1 MGITYTLLVLSF
13 IAIIF
18 LNLGWAITN
27 LYFFIVEGVQ
37 TLLVGS
43 TFVENIY
50 FSTYLKWIL
59 LIDAVWIISA
69 LVFASTRSSYMTDP
83 EHYLSVN
90 PIDEPKIFVIIPAYN
105 EEEIVEKVVK
115 D

>member
-59 LIDAVWIISA
+59 LTDAIWIFSA
-69 LVFASTRSSYMTDP
+69 VIFASTRQSYKTDSKL
-83 EHYLSVN
+83 HYLNVN
-90 PIDEPKIFVIIPAYN
+90 PINDPKIFALHNLAIS
-105 EEEIVEKVVK
+105 IVLSVL
-115 D
+115 

>member
-50 FSTYLKWIL
+50 FSTFLPANYYK
-59 LIDAVWIISA
+59 
-69 LVFASTRSSYMTDP
+69 
-83 EHYLSVN
+83 
-90 PIDEPKIFVIIPAYN
+90 KIYGNLFKY
-105 EEEIVEKVVK
+105 EEK